1 MGTSQTSSCAL
12 CTLLYRSAWRTIVQ
26 YFYFKP
32 TLSGRKHKYSGDVDG
47 TTTLLL
53 KACLVAHLYLT
64 FATYG
69 L

>member
-1 MGTSQTSSCAL
+1 M
-12 CTLLYRSAWRTIVQ
+12 Q

-32 TLSGRKHKYSGDVDG
+32 MLSEWKHKYSGDVDG

-53 KACLVAHLYLT
+53 KACVVAQLYLT

>member
-1 MGTSQTSSCAL
+1 M
-12 CTLLYRSAWRTIVQ
+12 Q

-32 TLSGRKHKYSGDVDG
+32 MLSEWKHKYNGDVDG

-53 KACLVAHLYLT
+53 KACLVAQLYLT

>member
-1 MGTSQTSSCAL
+1 M
-12 CTLLYRSAWRTIVQ
+12 Q

-32 TLSGRKHKYSGDVDG
+32 TLSGWKHKCSGDVDG
-47 TTTLLL
+47 TTTPLL
-53 KACLVAHLYLT
+53 KVCLVAQLYLT

>member
-1 MGTSQTSSCAL
+1 M
-12 CTLLYRSAWRTIVQ
+12 Q

-32 TLSGRKHKYSGDVDG
+32 MLSEWKHKYSGDVDG

-53 KACLVAHLYLT
+53 KLCLVAQLCPTL
-64 FATYG
+64 AKYG

>member
-1 MGTSQTSSCAL
+1 M
-12 CTLLYRSAWRTIVQ
+12 Q

-32 TLSGRKHKYSGDVDG
+32 MLSEWKHKYSGDVDG
-47 TTTLLL
+47 TTLLL
-53 KACLVAHLYLT
+53 KACLIAQLYLT

>member
-1 MGTSQTSSCAL
+1 M
-12 CTLLYRSAWRTIVQ
+12 Q